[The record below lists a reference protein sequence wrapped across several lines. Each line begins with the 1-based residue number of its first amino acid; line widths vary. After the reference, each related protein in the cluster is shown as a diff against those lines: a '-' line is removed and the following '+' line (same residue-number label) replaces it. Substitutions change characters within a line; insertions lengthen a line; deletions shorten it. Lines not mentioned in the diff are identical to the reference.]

1 MNISRLRRH
10 PRDER
15 GAALVE
21 LAVIAPLALL
31 LVFGIVEF
39 GLAFSIK
46 LNVETAA
53 RTGARVGSSLR
64 DDRKADYNLLQSVK
78 SALNDNLSNV
88 QYVVVYKSTNANG
101 AIPAGCSGATPTSQN
116 GSCNVYTGAQLSS
129 LTEASFSGATCTAAQ
144 PDHWWCPTSRQAVQ
158 SVGNDYLGV
167 LVMVKTSAVTQV
179 FGSFFPVQA
188 NAVMQLEPKES

>member
-1 MNISRLRRH
+1 VNTSWLRRR
-10 PRDER
+10 PREEQ
-15 GAALVE
+15 GAVIVE
-21 LAVIAPLALL
+21 FAVIAPLVML

-64 DDRKADYNLLQSVK
+64 NDPKADYNLLQSVK

-101 AIPAGCSGATPTSQN
+101 AIPAGCSGAAPTSQN
-116 GSCNVYTGAQLSS
+116 GNCNVYTGAQLSS
-129 LTEASFSGATCTAAQ
+129 LTEASFGTCTPAT
-144 PDHWWCPTSRQAVQ
+144 PDHYWCPTSRQAVQ

-167 LVMVKTSAVTQV
+167 LVMVKTSAVTRM

>member
-1 MNISRLRRH
+1 MNISRLRRY
-10 PRDER
+10 PREER
-15 GAALVE
+15 GAAIVEFAVMLPLV
-21 LAVIAPLALL
+21 LL

-53 RTGARVGSSLR
+53 RSGARVGSGLR
-64 DDRKADYNLLQSVK
+64 DDRMADYNLLQSVK

-88 QYVVVYKSTNANG
+88 QYVVVYKSTNASG
-101 AIPAGCSGATPTSQN
+101 AIPAGCSGAMPISQN
-116 GSCNVYTGAQLSS
+116 GSCNVYTGVQLSS
-129 LTEASFSGATCTAAQ
+129 LTAASFGGATCTAAQ
-144 PDHWWCPTSRQAVQ
+144 PDHFWCPTSRQAVQ

-179 FGSFFPVQA
+179 FGSFFSVQA

>member
-1 MNISRLRRH
+1 MNRLRRH
-10 PRDER
+10 ARDER

-21 LAVIAPLALL
+21 FAVIAPLVML

-53 RTGARVGSSLR
+53 RTGARVGSGLR
-64 DDRKADYNLLQSVK
+64 DDRMADYNLLQSVK
-78 SALNDNLSNV
+78 SALNDNLSSV

-101 AIPAGCSGATPTSQN
+101 AIPAGCSGTTPTSRN

-129 LTEASFSGATCTAAQ
+129 LTSTDFNGPGCTAGQ
-144 PDHWWCPTSRQAVQ
+144 PDFAWCPTSRQSVQ

-167 LVMVKTSAVTQV
+167 LVMVKTSAVTQM
-179 FGSFFPVQA
+179 FGGFFPVQA

>member
-10 PRDER
+10 SRDER
-15 GAALVE
+15 GVALVE
-21 LAVIAPLALL
+21 FAVIAPVVML

-53 RTGARVGSSLR
+53 RAGARVGSGLR
-64 DDRKADYNLLQSVK
+64 DDRMADYNLLQSVK
-78 SALNDNLSNV
+78 SALNDNLSSV
-88 QYVVVYKSTNANG
+88 QYVVVYKSTNATG
-101 AIPAGCSGATPTSQN
+101 AIPTGCSGATPTSQN

-129 LTEASFSGATCTAAQ
+129 LTAGSFNGPGCTAGQ
-144 PDHWWCPTSRQAVQ
+144 PDFAWCPTSRQAVQ